1 MSKSKDINKYLFIP
15 NNKNLEEF
23 PSNSFILPLEKYS
36 IGFDVYFN
44 VDEINKLSNTYNIYV
59 MINKFLHKDDLDNI
73 KTIIKSFSDRIKGY
87 FIEDYGLINLIDK
100 NKIILYPNHIIN
112 NYKSIKYISNIGI
125 NNIVVSNEL
134 TITELNEIRKST
146 NSKLYYNLITKNM
159 IMYSKRKLVSNY
171 YENYKIDSNKNL
183 ITLSE
188 CLKGKKL
195 IIKEEDG
202 SSVIFNNELFCAN
215 KYLDDLIKFDYL
227 IINLSL
233 LTNEETKIIL
243 NNYNSNKLHEM
254 IECDYYFLENDI
266 KYKIKDIGGN
276 Q

>member
-1 MSKSKDINKYLFIP
+1 LVKKEALMRKYIP
-15 NNKNLEEF
+15 
-23 PSNSFILPLEKYS
+23 
-36 IGFDVYFN
+36 
-44 VDEINKLSNTYNIYV
+44 
-59 MINKFLHKDDLDNI
+59 
-73 KTIIKSFSDRIKGY
+73 TIIFSII
-87 FIEDYGLINLIDK
+87 FVGLLLFVIF
-100 NKIILYPNHIIN
+100 
-112 NYKSIKYISNIGI
+112 NYKDKSANKSQILFEANRAQITSIEYISNIGI

-134 TITELNEIRKST
+134 TITELNEIRENT

-159 IMYSKRKLVSNY
+159 IMYSKRKLISNY